1 MALKPYQNLSTQA
14 TGSSTKLRA
23 EQVKSEDGLGS
34 LAIDLEALRG
44 QVKDIIG
51 AADYKEEIVG
61 EYAKVQMI
69 DLADHIDASSGSA
82 DLIVKKGLEV
92 TDALYVKQGS
102 QFDGFAIFETGLNSQ
117 GNVGIDAQ
125 LTVSGVAD
133 FNGNVT
139 ANKISIDSDV
149 ATRLYIVDG
158 DGSMKDESKL
168 TFSGSEL
175 KVDGA
180 VSGSSATFAGE
191 TVMASATVS
200 DLTNN
205 RVVLA
210 GANGSLNDSIDL
222 QFNGTKLI
230 VGPNKFEVVASTGE
244 TSTGDLKAVTGSFS
258 GNLTVDG
265 NLLVKGATT
274 TVDTQN
280 LLVKDAQIVISSG
293 GIVDGAGLY
302 LANEGSGENIRW
314 TTADGG
320 KWIASDKLMADTIQ
334 AGDLS
339 SAIVWADADG
349 NLLEVT
355 AAQFAGYL
363 SAGFGISSTTTG
375 TIVATEYT
383 PGTGMHK
390 AGFEFSIGQPVET
403 SSVVQFAAVTGS
415 NLTAVRLMASD
426 ANKVM
431 VSTDLIDWMTG
442 SANKID
448 VKAETGGK
456 VSFDLALQLTSAGN
470 MSLSGSYAS
479 VAAAINDL
487 WSKTGAASK
496 KATYSVGVG
505 GVAKDADIA
514 GSLSTNFVGELTA
527 DNSLVFVNGQL
538 MDAVGDYALA
548 AGALSF
554 KFALEQGDLVT
565 VKKG

>member
-14 TGSSTKLRA
+14 SGSITKMRA
-23 EQVKSEDGLGS
+23 EQIKSEDGLGS

-51 AADYKEEIVG
+51 SGDYKEEIVG
-61 EYAKVQMI
+61 EYAKVQI
-69 DLADHIDASSGSA
+69 VDLAAHFDASGASK
-82 DLIVKKGLEV
+82 LV
-92 TDALYVKQGS
+92 VKQDADVTGAAALKS
-102 QFDGFAIFETGLNSQ
+102 TLAVDGAATLKGATAVN
-117 GNVGIDAQ
+117 AT
-125 LTVSGVAD
+125 LTVSGAAD

-210 GANGSLNDSIDL
+210 GVNGSLSDSMDL
-222 QFNGTKLI
+222 QFNGAKLI
-230 VGPNKFEVVASTGE
+230 VGPNKFEVVASTGAV
-244 TSTGDLKAVTGSFS
+244 KAGNVDAATGSFS

-280 LLVKDAQIVISSG
+280 LLVKDAKIVISSG
-293 GIVDGAGLY
+293 GIQDEAGIY
-302 LANEGSGENIRW
+302 LGDESAGENIRW
-314 TTADGG
+314 ATADGG
-320 KWIASDKLMADTIQ
+320 KWIASDKFAADVLQ
-334 AGDLS
+334 ALDLS
-339 SAIVWADADG
+339 SALVYADASG
-349 NLLEVT
+349 NLTEVT

-363 SAGFGISSTTTG
+363 SAGFGISSVTTG

-479 VAAAINDL
+479 VAAGINDL
-487 WSKTGAASK
+487 YSKVGAASK
-496 KATYSVGVG
+496 KATYTVGVG

-514 GSLSTNFVGELTA
+514 SSLSTNFIGELTA
-527 DNSLVFVNGQL
+527 DNALVFVNGQL
-538 MDAVGDYALA
+538 MDGVGDYACN
-548 AGALSF
+548 GGQLSF

>member
-14 TGSSTKLRA
+14 SGSITKMRA
-23 EQVKSEDGLGS
+23 EQIKSEDGLGS

-51 AADYKEEIVG
+51 SDDYKEQIAG
-61 EYAKVQMI
+61 EYAKVQI
-69 DLADHIDASSGSA
+69 VDLAAHFDASGASK
-82 DLIVKKGLEV
+82 LV
-92 TDALYVKQGS
+92 VKQDADVTGAAALKS
-102 QFDGFAIFETGLNSQ
+102 TLAVDGAATLKGATAVN
-117 GNVGIDAQ
+117 AT
-125 LTVSGVAD
+125 LTVSGAAD

-210 GANGSLNDSIDL
+210 GVNGSLSDSMDL
-222 QFNGTKLI
+222 QFNGAKLI

-280 LLVKDAQIVISSG
+280 LLVKDAKIVISSG
-293 GIVDGAGLY
+293 GIVDEAGIY
-302 LANEGSGENIRW
+302 LGSDSSGENIRW
-314 TTADGG
+314 ATADGG
-320 KWIASDKLMADTIQ
+320 KWIASDKFAADVLQ
-334 AGDLS
+334 ALDLS
-339 SAIVWADADG
+339 SALVYADASG
-349 NLLEVT
+349 NLTEVT
-355 AAQFAGYL
+355 ATQFAGYL
-363 SAGFGISSTTTG
+363 SAGFGISSVTTG

-431 VSTDLIDWMTG
+431 VSADLIDWMTG

-448 VKAETGGK
+448 VKAEAGGK

-470 MSLSGSYAS
+470 MRLSGSYAS
-479 VAAAINDL
+479 VAAGINDL
-487 WSKTGAASK
+487 YSKAGAASK
-496 KATYSVGVG
+496 KATYTVGVG
-505 GVAKDADIA
+505 GVAKDANIA
-514 GSLSTNFVGELTA
+514 GSLSTNFIGELTA
-527 DNSLVFVNGQL
+527 DNALVFVNGQL
-538 MDAVGDYALA
+538 MDGVGDYACTD
-548 AGALSF
+548 GQLSF